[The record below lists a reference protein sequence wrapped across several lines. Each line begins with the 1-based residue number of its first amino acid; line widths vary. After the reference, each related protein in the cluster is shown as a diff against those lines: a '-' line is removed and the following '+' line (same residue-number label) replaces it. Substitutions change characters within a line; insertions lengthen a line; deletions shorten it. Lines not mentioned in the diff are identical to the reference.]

1 MNRTAAALAGFVL
14 TTLVLMAPAAAPAYA
29 EPRFAPIPKAVI
41 TDPRRDSA
49 HPADMAAFTL
59 PIGGTK
65 VNALMYLASGDQPHP
80 TMLFLHGFPG
90 NETNID
96 LMQAVRR
103 AGWNVLKI
111 NYRGSWGS
119 PGKFS
124 FAGARVDGEA
134 ATAFLFDPANVSKY
148 HIDTRKIVVAGHS
161 MGGFMAAD
169 AAAAEPRVAGT
180 VLIDAWDIGKEKAG
194 ITGPAARKAAIEGM
208 RPDTVP
214 LAGTSA
220 DLLVKEIEATSA
232 KLDLEALSARIANR
246 PVLMIGAE
254 HANAPTM
261 RKLAAAAKAAQ
272 GAAVTETY
280 MDTDHSFSDSRIAM
294 EAAVVRWL
302 GQFDPASA
310 KTGGAQIP
318 LKAAYDENNP
328 FAKIL
333 RGETAVPKVYEDD
346 QVLAFMDYA
355 PAEPG
360 HVLVISKTSKAR
372 NILEIAPA
380 DLSRIMAVAARV
392 GQAQVDGLGVQGF
405 TIVQNNGVG
414 QSVPH
419 LHIHVIPRIAGKPMQ
434 FVENEKGDP
443 KDIEAMAAKI
453 RAAMKP
459 PQ

>member
-1 MNRTAAALAGFVL
+1 MNRTVAVLTALAL
-14 TTLVLMAPAAAPAYA
+14 TALASAAPAHA
-29 EPRFAPIPKAVI
+29 EPRFAPIPKAVLA
-41 TDPRRDSA
+41 DPSRDSA
-49 HPADMAAFTL
+49 HPADMAAFTV
-59 PIGGTK
+59 PVGGVG

-124 FAGARVDGEA
+124 FASARLDGEA
-134 ATAFLFDPANVSKY
+134 ATAFLFDPANVAKY
-148 HIDTRKIVVAGHS
+148 HIDTTKIVVAGHS

-180 VLIDAWDIGKEKAG
+180 VLIDAWDIGKEAEQFS
-194 ITGPAARKAAIEGM
+194 TPQARKAAADAM
-208 RPDTVP
+208 RSDTVP

-220 DLLVKEIEATSA
+220 ELLVKEIQVNAA
-232 KLDLEALSARIANR
+232 KLDLEALSARIASR
-246 PVLMIGAE
+246 PLLLIGAE

-261 RKLAAAAKAAQ
+261 RKLATAARAAQ
-272 GAAVTETY
+272 GGALTETY
-280 MDTDHSFSDSRIAM
+280 MDTDHSFSDHRIM
-294 EAAVVRWL
+294 LEGEVVRWL
-302 GQFDPASA
+302 ARFDPNAG
-310 KTGGAQIP
+310 KIGGARIP
-318 LKAAYDENNP
+318 LKAPYDENNP

-333 RGETAVPKVYEDD
+333 RGETVVPKVYEDD

-372 NILEIAPA
+372 NILEVSPQ
-380 DLSRIMAVAARV
+380 DLARLMAVTQRI
-392 GQAQVDGLGVQGF
+392 GQAQIDGLGVDGF

-419 LHIHVIPRIAGKPMQ
+419 LHIHVIPRIAGKPLQ

-443 KDIEAMAAKI
+443 KDIAAMADKI
-453 RAAMKP
+453 RAAVK
-459 PQ
+459 

>member
-1 MNRTAAALAGFVL
+1 MKRLFTAGLAALM
-14 TTLVLMAPAAAPAYA
+14 LVGLAAPGYA
-29 EPRFAPIPKAVI
+29 EPRLPPIPKAVI
-41 TDPRRDSA
+41 ADPTRDAA
-49 HPADMAAFTL
+49 HPADMAAFTV
-59 PIGGTK
+59 PTGGVR

-124 FAGARVDGEA
+124 FANARRDGEA
-134 ATAFLFDPANVSKY
+134 ATAFLFDPANVAKY
-148 HIDTRKIVVAGHS
+148 HIDTSRIVVAGHS

-194 ITGPAARKAAIEGM
+194 ITDAAARKAAVEGM

-220 DLLVKEIEATSA
+220 ELLVKEIETDAA
-232 KLDLEALSARIANR
+232 KLDLEALSARIAAR
-246 PVLMIGAE
+246 PLLLVGAE
-254 HANAPTM
+254 HAGAPTT
-261 RKLAAAAKAAQ
+261 RKLAAAARQAQAKAL
-272 GAAVTETY
+272 TETY
-280 MDTDHSFSDSRIAM
+280 MDTDHSFSDSRIAL
-294 EAAVVRWL
+294 EAEVIRWL

-310 KTGGAQIP
+310 KPGTPQIP
-318 LKAAYDENNP
+318 LKAPYDENNP

-333 RGETAVPKVYEDD
+333 RGEIVVPKVYEDD
-346 QVLAFMDYA
+346 QVLAFMDHA

-372 NILEIAPA
+372 NILEISPQ

-392 GQAQVDGLGVQGF
+392 GQAQVDSLGVEGF

-419 LHIHVIPRIAGKPMQ
+419 LHIHVIPRQAGKPLM

-443 KDIEAMAAKI
+443 KAIEALAAKI
-453 RAAMKP
+453 RAAMK
-459 PQ
+459 

>member
-1 MNRTAAALAGFVL
+1 MKRQIAAGLAALM
-14 TTLVLMAPAAAPAYA
+14 LVGLAAPSHA
-29 EPRFAPIPKAVI
+29 EPRFAPIPKAVVA
-41 TDPRRDSA
+41 DPARDAA

-59 PIGGTK
+59 PTGGVR

-124 FAGARVDGEA
+124 FAGARADGEA
-134 ATAFLFDPANVSKY
+134 AVAFLFDPANVAKH
-148 HIDTRKIVVAGHS
+148 HIDTKRIVVAGHS

-169 AAAAEPRVAGT
+169 ASAADPRVAGT

-208 RPDTVP
+208 TPDTVP

-220 DLLVKEIEATSA
+220 TLLVKEIETDAA
-232 KLDLEALSARIANR
+232 KLDLEALSARIAGR
-246 PVLMIGAE
+246 PLLLIGAE
-254 HANAPTM
+254 HAGAPTT
-261 RKLAAAAKAAQ
+261 RKLAAAARQAQAKAL
-272 GAAVTETY
+272 TETY
-280 MDTDHSFSDSRIAM
+280 MDTDHSFSDSRIAL
-294 EAAVVRWL
+294 EAEVIRWL

-310 KTGGAQIP
+310 KPGTPQIP
-318 LKAAYDENNP
+318 LKAPYDEANP

-333 RGETAVPKVYEDD
+333 RGEIVVPKVYEDD

-372 NILEIAPA
+372 NILEISPQ

-392 GQAQVDGLGVQGF
+392 GQAQVDGLGVEGF

-419 LHIHVIPRIAGKPMQ
+419 LHIHVIPRVAGKPLM

-443 KDIEAMAAKI
+443 KAIAAMADKI
-453 RAAMKP
+453 RAAMK
-459 PQ
+459 